1 METGQATDGAASLPE
16 RVERALVVRI
26 VLSVAIVV
34 LVAAQIVSHVPEGV
48 IRDDLRTSWRE
59 PAQKLQRLT
68 TTEMQW
74 GVFAPEP
81 RRTSLKLGAV
91 VEFADG
97 STASWHV
104 PQGAVLGT
112 NLRFYRWRKWL
123 ERVRSE
129 DYRSLWRPT
138 ASWIATLYDDRVS
151 PVTSVTLVRWH
162 RENRIRG
169 PQEPYERTEYYTLAI
184 DEHTEGDGR

>member
-1 METGQATDGAASLPE
+1 METGQSTDGATSLPE
-16 RVERALVVRI
+16 RVEQSLVVRI
-26 VLSVAIVV
+26 VVSVAVVV
-34 LVAAQIVSHVPEGV
+34 LVGAQIISHVPEGV
-48 IRDDLRTSWRE
+48 IDDDLRTTWRE
-59 PAQKLQRLT
+59 PAQKIQRLT

-97 STASWHV
+97 STASWSV

-138 ASWIATLYDDRVS
+138 AAWIATLYADRAS
-151 PVTSVTLVRWH
+151 TVTSVTLVRWH
-162 RENRIRG
+162 RDNRIEG
-169 PQEPYERTEYYTLAI
+169 PQEPYERTEYYTLDLDDDA
-184 DEHTEGDGR
+184 GNGS